1 MGARKSIMLIITY
14 SCNLNCIYCYEPKK
28 VKHRMTLE
36 TAKDVI
42 LSQFSLLNDECD
54 TVEIHFMGGEPLME
68 FALIKEISEWLW
80 STNTKYNLML
90 FASTN
95 GTLLNEEMRAWFH
108 SNRHRITLG
117 LSFDGNNVMQNINRS
132 KSSSSVDIE
141 FFAKTWPGQNIKMTI
156 SPQTLPSLSEGII
169 YLHNAGFDYI
179 SVDLAMGDKVNWNQ
193 SALLDYKDELN
204 KLVNYYLANIEKT
217 PCSLLN
223 IDLSEVVK
231 QTFKAKTC
239 SCGEDLVCIDWN
251 GDTYACHLFAP
262 VTLPFDV
269 AQKAKAEIDFTE
281 HEAFQSTTCDKCI
294 LSSVCNRCPGMNYIC
309 SSNVST
315 PSAFHCNAFKIGFAA
330 SCRFQMLKAQKE
342 EDKGKI
348 ELIKRIIN
356 LLK

>member
-1 MGARKSIMLIITY
+1 MSARKSIMLIITY

-42 LSQFSLLNDECD
+42 QSQFSLLNDECD

-68 FALIKEISEWLW
+68 FALIKKISEWLW
-80 STNTKYNLML
+80 SINTKYKLML

-95 GTLLNEEMRAWFH
+95 GTLLNEEMKAWFS
-108 SNRHRITLG
+108 SNRNRITLG

-132 KSSSSVDIE
+132 ESSSSVDIE
-141 FFAKTWPGQNIKMTI
+141 FFAKTWPCQNIKMTI

-169 YLHNAGFDYI
+169 YLHNAGFNYI
-179 SVDLAMGDKVNWNQ
+179 SVDLAMGDKINWNET
-193 SALLDYKDELN
+193 ALLEYKDELN

-223 IDLSEVVK
+223 VDLSEVVK
-231 QTFKAKTC
+231 QRIKAKTC

-251 GDTYACHLFAP
+251 GETYACHLFSP
-262 VTLPFDV
+262 VTLPYDA
-269 AQKAKAEIDFTE
+269 AQQAKADIDFTK
-281 HEAFQSTTCDKCI
+281 HEKFQSSACHKCL
-294 LSSVCNRCPGMNYIC
+294 LSSICNRCPGMNYMC
-309 SSNVST
+309 SSDVAT
-315 PSAFHCNAFKIGFAA
+315 PSPFHCSAFKISFAA
-330 SCRFQMLKAQKE
+330 ACRLQLLKAQK
-342 EDKGKI
+342 GKDEQKL

-356 LLK
+356 HLK

>member
-156 SPQTLPSLSEGII
+156 SPQTLPSLSVNLMII
-169 YLHNAGFDYI
+169 LLSTI
-179 SVDLAMGDKVNWNQ
+179 SFNV
-193 SALLDYKDELN
+193 
-204 KLVNYYLANIEKT
+204 
-217 PCSLLN
+217 
-223 IDLSEVVK
+223 IDV
-231 QTFKAKTC
+231 
-239 SCGEDLVCIDWN
+239 
-251 GDTYACHLFAP
+251 
-262 VTLPFDV
+262 
-269 AQKAKAEIDFTE
+269 
-281 HEAFQSTTCDKCI
+281 
-294 LSSVCNRCPGMNYIC
+294 
-309 SSNVST
+309 
-315 PSAFHCNAFKIGFAA
+315 
-330 SCRFQMLKAQKE
+330 
-342 EDKGKI
+342 
-348 ELIKRIIN
+348 
-356 LLK
+356 